1 MTQTELAQIIR
12 DAQARPWAALK
23 YAKELLTP
31 EVLAECAK
39 AEPGAALVY
48 AKELLTPDRGR
59 IPERRQT

>member
-39 AEPGAALVY
+39 AEPGY
-48 AKELLTPDRGR
+48 AQFFAEQAERAR
-59 IPERRQT
+59 HYCPEMPEA